1 MARLSAGVLAV
12 TLVFAALV
20 LGLEL
25 VTFPPQEA
33 SMRPASVVVAIGIEI
48 SHDFSSCVLR
58 FANEGNVT
66 DTTRSV
72 MVFYDESGNG
82 PPITKNAEPPPNLTL
97 APGAVADWNCSASF
111 AGVPPGVKGEAVNVV
126 VSAVVSRER
135 ATAGNF
141 T

>member
-12 TLVFAALV
+12 TLVLAALV

-33 SMRPASVVVAIGIEI
+33 SKRPASVVVAGGIEI
-48 SHDFSSCVLR
+48 GHDFSRCVLR

-72 MVFYDESGNG
+72 MVFYTEAGNG
-82 PPITKNAEPPPNLTL
+82 PMITKNADPPPNLTL
-97 APGAVADWNCSASF
+97 APGTMADWNCSGSF
-111 AGVPPGVKGEAVNVV
+111 AGIPPGIKGEAVNVV
-126 VSAVVSRER
+126 VSAVDSRER